1 MSRIGLLVLLWVLS
15 FGVSQ
20 AQTLSDIPSV
30 IEDQIDSFAV
40 GDDARAFAHASAA
53 IQAQFG
59 SAQGFMAMVRQ
70 HYAPL
75 VSPQHLAFDEP
86 FAVSDLRAHQIVWLI
101 DEAGR
106 SWRAVYSLVGFEGVW
121 RIEGVV
127 LRPAQSQSV

>member
-1 MSRIGLLVLLWVLS
+1 MSRIGWLLLFWVLS

-20 AQTLSDIPSV
+20 AQSLSDIPSV
-30 IEDQIDSFAV
+30 IEDQIASFAV
-40 GDDARAFAHASAA
+40 GDEARAFAHASAG

-75 VSPQHLAFDEP
+75 LSPQRVAFDEP
-86 FAVSDLRAHQIVWLI
+86 FAVSDQRAHQVVWLL
-101 DEAGR
+101 DTAGR
-106 SWRAVYSLVGFEGVW
+106 SWRAVYSLVGVDGVW

-127 LRPAQSQSV
+127 LRPAQAQSA